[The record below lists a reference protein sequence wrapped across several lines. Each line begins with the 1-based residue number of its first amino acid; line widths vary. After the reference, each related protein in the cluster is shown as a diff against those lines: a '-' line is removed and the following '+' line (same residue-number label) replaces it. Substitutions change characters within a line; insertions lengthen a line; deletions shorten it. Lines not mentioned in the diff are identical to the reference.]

1 MTLQTFRN
9 LTATI
14 PELTLRRALTL
25 ALSVE
30 RPTSPEGYARF
41 YGRVLAVL
49 GVTRGPDGDPAA
61 HHVPACITAGRTQE
75 GEGMTSKAVAVVC

>member
-1 MTLQTFRN
+1 MTLQTFLT

-14 PELTLRRALTL
+14 PEPTLRRSLIL

-41 YGRVLAVL
+41 YDRVVATLGATPDPDGASASKPVLACNYV
-49 GVTRGPDGDPAA
+49 
-61 HHVPACITAGRTQE
+61 
-75 GEGMTSKAVAVVC
+75 